1 MEYQLC
7 ELVRRSHLRVGD
19 TFSLRGVARVRGCRA
34 AVWIASGVGHAGHFL
49 DQPVGEDVVVFCK
62 GIGLKHAFGLL

>member
-49 DQPVGEDVVVFCK
+49 DQPPSAK
-62 GIGLKHAFGLL
+62 MLLYSAKASA